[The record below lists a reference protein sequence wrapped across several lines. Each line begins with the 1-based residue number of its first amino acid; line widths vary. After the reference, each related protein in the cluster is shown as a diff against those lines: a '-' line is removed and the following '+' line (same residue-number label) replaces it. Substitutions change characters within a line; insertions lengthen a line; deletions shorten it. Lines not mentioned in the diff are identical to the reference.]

1 MYRAPALPSKYL
13 ARNELKPE
21 KAGTII
27 ALTHSLLALYQLAPA
42 DTPAR
47 TRYTASSLQSVR
59 IPQGHTANCRV
70 LHPIVLEFDHAAV
83 SIVLSMLALKNGH
96 QQNLLQQSVDPPP
109 ARGKEGQ
116 NACARCTWSVTHAMD
131 MEADETHQ

>member
-1 MYRAPALPSKYL
+1 MYRAPALLSKYL

-42 DTPAR
+42 DTPAC

-59 IPQGHTANCRV
+59 IPRGHTANRGV
-70 LHPIVLEFDHAAV
+70 LHPVMLDFDLAAV
-83 SIVLSMLALKNGH
+83 SIVLSTLAFENGH
-96 QQNLLQQSVDPPP
+96 QRNLLRQSVDTPPP
-109 ARGKEGQ
+109 PRPTKGRLKRLCQVHLVCNARHGYGS
-116 NACARCTWSVTHAMD
+116 R
-131 MEADETHQ
+131 